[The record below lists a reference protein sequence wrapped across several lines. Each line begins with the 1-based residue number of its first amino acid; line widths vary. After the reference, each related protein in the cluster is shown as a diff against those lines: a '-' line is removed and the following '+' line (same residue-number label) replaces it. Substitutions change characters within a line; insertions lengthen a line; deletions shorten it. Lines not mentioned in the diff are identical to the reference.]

1 MINKLVPAS
10 LRKLLTALAPTI
22 VRIREESAT
31 NYLALCRN
39 NRRRQQVIA
48 GLVCCAGLTFFMTLS
63 RMQSATTSL
72 GLTTPVLI
80 ATSSIEQGDIIT
92 AQLFSLRT
100 YPRAAVAPTAL
111 HDLQFGLVAQQSISI
126 GELLT
131 TTNTGTS
138 TSKQLQLPV
147 GFRSVAVVPPAAL
160 SPMQVGDHVDIIANG
175 VVLAA
180 DALVLSLMENTTG
193 EVTGVIVTRVIV
205 TGVIVAV
212 QAELSAAVASAAAIG
227 DATLVVSS

>member
-10 LRKLLTALAPTI
+10 LHKLLAAIAPVI
-22 VRIREESAT
+22 VRIREMSAA

-111 HDLQFGLVAQQSISI
+111 HDVQIGLVAQQPISI

-160 SPMQVGDHVDIIANG
+160 PPMQVGDHVDIIANG

-212 QAELSAAVASAAAIG
+212 PAELSAAVASAAAIG

>member
-1 MINKLVPAS
+1 MTPKRISAS
-10 LRKLLTALAPTI
+10 LSKLRTTLSPVIA
-22 VRIREESAT
+22 RIRDWCAT

-48 GLVCCAGLTFFMTLS
+48 GLVCCAALTFFVTIS
-63 RMQSATTSL
+63 RMQSATKSL
-72 GLTTPVLI
+72 GATVVVLVASHNI
-80 ATSSIEQGDIIT
+80 GPGDAITS
-92 AQLFSLRT
+92 QLFITRT
-100 YPRAAVAPTAL
+100 FVRSAVAPTAL
-111 HDLQFGLVAQQSISI
+111 HDVQIGLVAQQSISI

-138 TSKQLQLPV
+138 TSKQLQLPI
-147 GFRSVAVVPPAAL
+147 GFRSVAIVPPAAL
-160 SPMQVGDHVDIIANG
+160 PPMQVGDHVDIIANG

-180 DALVLSLMENTTG
+180 DALVLSLIENTTG
-193 EVTGVIVTRVIV
+193 VI

-212 QAELSAAVASAAAIG
+212 PAELSAAVASAAAIG

>member
-10 LRKLLTALAPTI
+10 LHKLLTAIIPVIT
-22 VRIREESAT
+22 RIREISAA

-48 GLVCCAGLTFFMTLS
+48 CLVCCAALTFFVTLS
-63 RMQSATTSL
+63 RMQSATSSL
-72 GLTTPVLI
+72 GKTTSVLI
-80 ATSSIEQGDIIT
+80 ATSDIKPGDLIT
-92 AQLFSLRT
+92 SQLFILRT
-100 YPRAAVAPTAL
+100 FPRSAVAPTAL
-111 HDLQFGLVAQQSISI
+111 HDVQIGLVAQQPISI

-147 GFRSVAVVPPAAL
+147 GFRSVAIVPPAAL
-160 SPMQVGDHVDIIANG
+160 PPMQVGDHVDIIANG

-180 DALVLSLMENTTG
+180 DALVLSLIENTTS
-193 EVTGVIVTRVIV
+193 VI

>member
-1 MINKLVPAS
+1 MTTKRIPAS
-10 LRKLLTALAPTI
+10 LSKLRTTLSPVIA
-22 VRIREESAT
+22 RIRDWCAT

-48 GLVCCAGLTFFMTLS
+48 GLVCCAALTFFVTMS
-63 RMQSATTSL
+63 RMQSATKSL
-72 GLTTPVLI
+72 GATVVVLVASHNI
-80 ATSSIEQGDIIT
+80 GPGDAITS
-92 AQLFSLRT
+92 QLFVTRT
-100 YPRAAVAPTAL
+100 FVRSAVASTAL
-111 HDLQFGLVAQQSISI
+111 HAVQLGLVAQQSISI

-138 TSKQLQLPV
+138 TLKQLQLPV
-147 GFRSVAVVPPAAL
+147 GFRSVAIVPPAAL
-160 SPMQVGDHVDIIANG
+160 PPMQVGDHVDIIANG

-193 EVTGVIVTRVIV
+193 VI

>member
-1 MINKLVPAS
+1 MNNKLVPAS
-10 LRKLLTALAPTI
+10 LHKLLAAIAPVI
-22 VRIREESAT
+22 VCIRERSAA

-48 GLVCCAGLTFFMTLS
+48 GLVCCAALMFFITLS
-63 RMQSATTSL
+63 RMQSATRSL
-72 GLTTPVLI
+72 GATVVVLVASHNIGPGDLITP
-80 ATSSIEQGDIIT
+80 
-92 AQLFSLRT
+92 QLFSPHTL
-100 YPRAAVAPTAL
+100 PRSAVAPTAL
-111 HDLQFGLVAQQSISI
+111 HDVQIGLVAQQPISI

-147 GFRSVAVVPPAAL
+147 GFRSVAIVPPAAL
-160 SPMQVGDHVDIIANG
+160 PPMQVGDHVDIIANG

-193 EVTGVIVTRVIV
+193 EVTGVIVT
-205 TGVIVAV
+205 GVIVAV

>member
-1 MINKLVPAS
+1 M
-10 LRKLLTALAPTI
+10 
-22 VRIREESAT
+22 
-31 NYLALCRN
+31 
-39 NRRRQQVIA
+39 
-48 GLVCCAGLTFFMTLS
+48 FFITLS

-80 ATSSIEQGDIIT
+80 ATRSIEQGDIIT

-100 YPRAAVAPTAL
+100 LPRSAVAPTAL

-138 TSKQLQLPV
+138 TSKQLQIPV

-160 SPMQVGDHVDIIANG
+160 PPMQVGDHVDIIANG

-193 EVTGVIVTRVIV
+193 VI

>member
-1 MINKLVPAS
+1 MNNKLVPAS
-10 LRKLLTALAPTI
+10 LHKLLAAIAPVI
-22 VRIREESAT
+22 VCIRERSAA

-48 GLVCCAGLTFFMTLS
+48 GLVCCAALTFFVTMS
-63 RMQSATTSL
+63 RMQSATKSL
-72 GLTTPVLI
+72 GATVVVLVASHNI
-80 ATSSIEQGDIIT
+80 GPGDAITS
-92 AQLFSLRT
+92 QLFITRT
-100 YPRAAVAPTAL
+100 FVRSAVAPTAL
-111 HDLQFGLVAQQSISI
+111 HDVQIGLVAQQSISI

-147 GFRSVAVVPPAAL
+147 GFRSVAIMPPAAL
-160 SPMQVGDHVDIIANG
+160 PPIQVGDHVDIIANG

-180 DALVLSLMENTTG
+180 DALVLSLIENTTG
-193 EVTGVIVTRVIV
+193 VI

-212 QAELSAAVASAAAIG
+212 PAELSAAVASAAAIG

>member
-10 LRKLLTALAPTI
+10 LHKLAIAIAPVI
-22 VRIREESAT
+22 VRIREMSAA

-111 HDLQFGLVAQQSISI
+111 HDVQIGLVAQQPISI

-160 SPMQVGDHVDIIANG
+160 PPMQVGDHVDIIANG

-193 EVTGVIVTRVIV
+193 EVTGVIVT
-205 TGVIVAV
+205 GVIVAV

>member
-1 MINKLVPAS
+1 MNNKLVPS
-10 LRKLLTALAPTI
+10 PLRKLLTVLAPTI
-22 VRIREESAT
+22 VRIRQMSAA

-48 GLVCCAGLTFFMTLS
+48 GLVCCAGLTFFVTLS
-63 RMQSATTSL
+63 RMQSATASL
-72 GLTTPVLI
+72 GSTTPVLI
-80 ATSSIEQGDIIT
+80 ATSSIKPGDIIT
-92 AQLFSLRT
+92 DQLFGLHT
-100 YPRAAVAPTAL
+100 LPRSAVAPTAL
-111 HDLQFGLVAQQSISI
+111 HDVQFGLVAQQSISI

-138 TSKQLQLPV
+138 ASQQLQLPT
-147 GFRSVAVVPPAAL
+147 GFRSVAIVPPAAL
-160 SPMQVGDHVDIIANG
+160 PPMQVGDHVDIIANG

-193 EVTGVIVTRVIV
+193 AVIGEVV
-205 TGVIVAV
+205 GVIVAV
-212 QAELSAAVASAAAIG
+212 PAELSAAVASAAAIG

>member
-1 MINKLVPAS
+1 M
-10 LRKLLTALAPTI
+10 
-22 VRIREESAT
+22 SAA

-111 HDLQFGLVAQQSISI
+111 HDVQIGLVAQQPISI

-160 SPMQVGDHVDIIANG
+160 PPMQVGDHVDIIANG